1 MLLTKP
7 ATLDF
12 QFVYIPKTF
21 KSQHATKM
29 SKRPKMIFKIQLVTF
44 LTTKIQ
50 AIKQRITPK

>member
-12 QFVYIPKTF
+12 LFVYIPKTF